1 MKYLPSPEVDGMY
14 RYEPFRFS
22 TFNLYYTAAWEV
34 HTQLF
39 ISTTIRSYRYS
50 LQNCLFAATYDKI
63 LEECECIPYFHT
75 AAWAKYPRICA
86 GERLFCMNNVLR
98 DIGSHTNI
106 SSYST
111 DTSAVSSSNDA
122 GKKLFTFLQKA
133 VSNHLLIRNS
143 QQICTFIGSR
153 YGSPVEQY
161 KLHLMVKKFEML

>member
-14 RYEPFRFS
+14 RYEPIRFL
-22 TFNLYYTAAWEV
+22 TTNLHYTAVWEE
-34 HTQLF
+34 HTWLF
-39 ISTTIRSYRYS
+39 TSTKIRSYRYS

-111 DTSAVSSSNDA
+111 DTTAQSSSNDA
-122 GKKLFTFLQKA
+122 GRKCFHFSHST
-133 VSNHLLIRNS
+133 VYRRLLTTIFIHILYYIL
-143 QQICTFIGSR
+143 ICM
-153 YGSPVEQY
+153 Y
-161 KLHLMVKKFEML
+161 M

>member
-14 RYEPFRFS
+14 RYEPFSCS
-22 TFNLYYTAAWEV
+22 TTNLYFKSQRTNGYV
-34 HTQLF
+34 HPNQF
-39 ISTTIRSYRYS
+39 FYRYS

-133 VSNHLLIRNS
+133 VSNHFAIILIYN
-143 QQICTFIGSR
+143 I
-153 YGSPVEQY
+153 Y
-161 KLHLMVKKFEML
+161 

>member
-22 TFNLYYTAAWEV
+22 TTNLYFKCI
-34 HTQLF
+34 HSCF

-122 GKKLFTFLQKA
+122 GKKLFKFFPEC
-133 VSNHLLIRNS
+133 RFS
-143 QQICTFIGSR
+143 QLS
-153 YGSPVEQY
+153 
-161 KLHLMVKKFEML
+161 

>member
-1 MKYLPSPEVDGMY
+1 MSHLD
-14 RYEPFRFS
+14 FQ
-22 TFNLYYTAAWEV
+22 
-34 HTQLF
+34 QLIFILTIEFIHSCF

-122 GKKLFTFLQKA
+122 GKKLFKFLQSA
-133 VSNHLLIRNS
+133 VLNHLFLYIIRNS
-143 QQICTFIGSR
+143 
-153 YGSPVEQY
+153 
-161 KLHLMVKKFEML
+161 

>member
-14 RYEPFRFS
+14 RYEPLRFS
-22 TFNLYYTAAWEV
+22 TNNLYSAYLYW
-34 HTQLF
+34 F
-39 ISTTIRSYRYS
+39 ISTKIRSYRYS

-86 GERLFCMNNVLR
+86 GERLYCMNNVLR

-111 DTSAVSSSNDA
+111 ETSAEYSSNDA
-122 GKKLFTFLQKA
+122 GKKLFKFFPEC
-133 VSNHLLIRNS
+133 RFS
-143 QQICTFIGSR
+143 QLS
-153 YGSPVEQY
+153 
-161 KLHLMVKKFEML
+161 